1 MPLKIAR
8 APANNEGMD
17 NSTIAALTNALDFG
31 STRMQAISN
40 NLSNINTPGY
50 KRKDASFAALLEAQD
65 GGDALRT
72 SAQAGGARRLSLDGD
87 TDPSHPAIVTQG
99 GDSARADGNNVDVDA
114 EGARLAQAEL
124 FYNAN
129 AQMLAGQFSGLKYVI
144 EGR

>member
-1 MPLKIAR
+1 
-8 APANNEGMD
+8 MD

-31 STRMQAISN
+31 STRLQAISN

-50 KRKDASFAALLEAQD
+50 KRKDASFAALLDAQD
-65 GGDALRT
+65 GGDTLRT
-72 SAQAGGARRLSLDGD
+72 SAQPANARRMPLDGD
-87 TDPSHPAIVTQG
+87 TGTGQPAITTQG
-99 GDSARADGNNVDVDA
+99 GDSTRSDGNNVDVDA

-124 FYNAN
+124 FYNAS

>member
-1 MPLKIAR
+1 
-8 APANNEGMD
+8 MD

-31 STRMQAISN
+31 STRLQAISN

-50 KRKDASFAALLEAQD
+50 KRKDASFAALLDAQNS
-65 GGDALRT
+65 GDALRT
-72 SAQAGGARRLSLDGD
+72 SGQPVNARHLSLDGD
-87 TDPSHPAIVTQG
+87 ADPSHPAITTQG
-99 GDSARADGNNVDVDA
+99 GDSTRADGNNVDVDA

-124 FYNAN
+124 FYNAS